1 MIGAMPA
8 VAVRHE
14 RRKQDKKKSR
24 PGHLYLANY
33 ANKQATSSGKSS
45 PCPSRGGSPSPGS
58 AGGGL
63 SPIVTTPPHAAE
75 SPQTEEFY
83 VCAKVSTLHVI
94 VVSYL
99 LGIIL
104 LIVGLVQLKPGADA
118 SDHRFYILGAGSV
131 LLALGTL
138 LSVARCVM
146 VPIRRCLHKR
156 RARIRRMRK
165 EESAAL
171 ALTKSPAQNGSSSST
186 PAHPL
191 PHHHHH
197 HHQQKTSHD
206 IIQEM
211 PSAEERAAADPSP
224 AATSA
229 RNGATLTQSQSVSI
243 EIETHSSSKDTLVS
257 TAKSPSENDHQ
268 LQQKRPSVAKT

>member
-14 RRKQDKKKSR
+14 RRKQEKKKTR

-33 ANKQATSSGKSS
+33 ANKQATSSSRTSS

-58 AGGGL
+58 AGGPN
-63 SPIVTTPPHAAE
+63 SPIVTTPPHGID

-83 VCAKVSTLHVI
+83 VCARVSTLHVI
-94 VVSYL
+94 VVSFL

-118 SDHRFYILGAGSV
+118 SDHRFYILGAGS
-131 LLALGTL
+131 LLLGLGTL
-138 LSVARCVM
+138 LLMARCVM
-146 VPIRRCLHKR
+146 APIRRCLHKR
-156 RARIRRMRK
+156 RARLRRLRK

-171 ALTKSPAQNGSSSST
+171 ALTKAAAAQNGSNSST
-186 PAHPL
+186 PAQPHQ
-191 PHHHHH
+191 HHHHH
-197 HHQQKTSHD
+197 YQQAQRASHD

-211 PSAEERAAADPSP
+211 PSAEERADADVVVAP
-224 AATSA
+224 TG

-243 EIETHSSSKDTLVS
+243 EIEPHSSKDTLVS
-257 TAKSPSENDHQ
+257 TVKSPSENDH
-268 LQQKRPSVAKT
+268 LHKRPSLAKT

>member
-14 RRKQDKKKSR
+14 RRKQEKKKTR

-33 ANKQATSSGKSS
+33 ANKQATSSSRTSS

-58 AGGGL
+58 AN
-63 SPIVTTPPHAAE
+63 SPIVTTPPHGID

-83 VCAKVSTLHVI
+83 VCARVSTLHVI
-94 VVSYL
+94 VVSFL

-118 SDHRFYILGAGSV
+118 SDHRFYILGAGS
-131 LLALGTL
+131 LLLGLGTL
-138 LSVARCVM
+138 LLMARCVM
-146 VPIRRCLHKR
+146 SPIRRCLHKR
-156 RARIRRMRK
+156 RARLRRLRK

-171 ALTKSPAQNGSSSST
+171 ALTKAAAAQNGSNSST
-186 PAHPL
+186 PAQPHQ
-191 PHHHHH
+191 HHHHH
-197 HHQQKTSHD
+197 SQAHRASHD

-211 PSAEERAAADPSP
+211 PSAEERADADVVVAP
-224 AATSA
+224 TG

-243 EIETHSSSKDTLVS
+243 EIEPHSSKDTLVS
-257 TAKSPSENDHQ
+257 TVKSPSENDH
-268 LQQKRPSVAKT
+268 LHKRPSLAKT